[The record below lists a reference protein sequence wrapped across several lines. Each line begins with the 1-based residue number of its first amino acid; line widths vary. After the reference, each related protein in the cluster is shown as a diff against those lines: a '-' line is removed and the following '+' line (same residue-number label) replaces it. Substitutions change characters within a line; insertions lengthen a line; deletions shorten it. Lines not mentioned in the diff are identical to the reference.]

1 MLSQIVVKSVH
12 LTGRTG
18 EQHRPPSIQLL
29 PHLLIDAGDV
39 ALNGL
44 GSPDAGQVLLA
55 LYRFMADPQLGVHPG
70 TEHHAAAL
78 QHIVRQQGE
87 YTPAGGVLPHG
98 IVGVPCGKDRR
109 LRMGLPLAQHRADV
123 GAMAA
128 LDAGVRHRG
137 VEEALPVGQHMDG
150 IFGAALGAGGAA
162 GALTARG

>member
-18 EQHRPPSIQLL
+18 EQHRPPPIQLP

-98 IVGVPCGKDRR
+98 IVGVPCGKTAGSGWASRWR
-109 LRMGLPLAQHRADV
+109 STGQMWVQWPHWMQASVTV
-123 GAMAA
+123 G
-128 LDAGVRHRG
+128 
-137 VEEALPVGQHMDG
+137 
-150 IFGAALGAGGAA
+150 
-162 GALTARG
+162 

>member
-1 MLSQIVVKSVH
+1 
-12 LTGRTG
+12 
-18 EQHRPPSIQLL
+18 
-29 PHLLIDAGDV
+29 
-39 ALNGL
+39 
-44 GSPDAGQVLLA
+44 
-55 LYRFMADPQLGVHPG
+55 MADPQLGVHPG

-98 IVGVPCGKDRR
+98 MVGVPCGKDRR
-109 LRMGLPLAQHRADV
+109 LGWASRWRSTGQM